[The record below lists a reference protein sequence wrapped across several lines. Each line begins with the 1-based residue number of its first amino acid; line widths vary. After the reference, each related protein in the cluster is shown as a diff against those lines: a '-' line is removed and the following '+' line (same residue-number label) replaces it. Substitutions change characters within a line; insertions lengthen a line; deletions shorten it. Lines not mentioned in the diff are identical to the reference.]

1 MLVRRAPRSCYA
13 VQGADE
19 GRSGIY
25 CKRCGFYCGFSSGTS
40 PGFAPAGAASGMA
53 LFPSGRAVLRPPTGG
68 SPRRGFRKPEPRA
81 GAPLGSGDCFLLQGR
96 AAEVLPGRPERSSL
110 PGAARAGLEDRR
122 PGRSPPG
129 GPRAAFVY
137 GSFASGKEKAGSDV
151 DLLVVGD
158 VSLGEL
164 VEALGPVQ
172 SRLGR
177 EVNPAVF
184 PPSEFR
190 EKMTPFLENV
200 LQGPKIFLIGSP
212 DELERLAPVRV
223 ARRA

>member
-1 MLVRRAPRSCYA
+1 MIYTASAVDFTALSPLERLLGSRLRARLLGWLFSHPDERYFVRQLAALLGEDSTNLSRELARLSELGIVSSSREGQQKYY
-13 VQGADE
+13 QAD
-19 GRSGIY
+19 RSGPLY
-25 CKRCGFYCGFSSGTS
+25 PELRGLVLKTSGL
-40 PGFAPAGAASGMA
+40 GDLLREG
-53 LFPSGRAVLRPPTGG
+53 LRPL
-68 SPRRGFRKPEPRA
+68 A
-81 GAPLGSGDCFLLQGR
+81 
-96 AAEVLPGRPERSSL
+96 
-110 PGAARAGLEDRR
+110 DRI
-122 PGRSPPG
+122 PV
-129 GPRAAFVY
+129 AFVY

-151 DLLVVGD
+151 DLLVIGD

-212 DELERLAPVRV
+212 DELERLAPVRM

>member
-1 MLVRRAPRSCYA
+1 MIYTASA
-13 VQGADE
+13 VDFTAV
-19 GRSGIY
+19 
-25 CKRCGFYCGFSSGTS
+25 S
-40 PGFAPAGAASGMA
+40 P
-53 LFPSGRAVLRPPTGG
+53 LERL
-68 SPRRGFRKPEPRA
+68 
-81 GAPLGSGDCFLLQGR
+81 LGSRLRARLLGWLFSHPDERYFVRQL
-96 AAEVLPGRPERSSL
+96 AALLGEDSANLSRELARLSDLGIVSSSKEGQQKYYQADRNGPLYPELRGLVLKT
-110 PGAARAGLEDRR
+110 AGLGDLLREGLGPLADRIR
-122 PGRSPPG
+122 V
-129 GPRAAFVY
+129 AFVY

-151 DLLVVGD
+151 DLLVIGD

-177 EVNPAVF
+177 EVNPVVF

-190 EKMTPFLENV
+190 ERMTPFLENV